1 MEIEHVIKGMNENS
15 VSYRFSGLNS
25 FWPEQFM
32 MNLEPINERLLGK
45 EK

>member
-1 MEIEHVIKGMNENS
+1 MEIEHVIKGMNENCFLQIFWLES
-15 VSYRFSGLNS
+15 
-25 FWPEQFM
+25 WPEQFM